1 MKNEENINTD
11 SSNMQE
17 LDQMRQQMALLKHS
31 LDRQLVVSDKL
42 MRQSMKG
49 KLQWIKRMVW
59 FEIIIAP
66 FLIVFFALMAT
77 RLGLSM
83 GPVVMLALMLAV
95 SVTADYVI
103 NIKRAPDFMAGT
115 LVETQKRLLSMKR
128 LRMWAFAVELPL
140 SLIWAAWFIIDMYMR
155 LPVDHVIDTAHSAAL
170 AGGIV
175 GGSIGLVA
183 GLVAAVVI
191 LRKMQK
197 TNDSIIDQIKDLG
210 GD

>member
-1 MKNEENINTD
+1 MKNEENINAD

-49 KLQWIKRMVW
+49 KLQWIKQ
-59 FEIIIAP
+59 IATP
-66 FLIVFFALMAT
+66 LLILFFVIEAMQLE
-77 RLGLSM
+77 LSM
-83 GPVVMLALMLAV
+83 GPVVMLAVILAV
-95 SVTADYVI
+95 SVTADYII
-103 NIKRAPDFMAGT
+103 NVKRAPDFMAGT
-115 LVETQKRLLSMKR
+115 LVATQEQLLSMKR
-128 LRMWAFAVELPL
+128 LRMWSFAINLPL

-170 AGGIV
+170 TGGIV

-183 GLVAAVVI
+183 GLVVAVVI
-191 LRKMQK
+191 VRKMQK
-197 TNDSIIDQIKDLG
+197 TNDSIIDQLKDLG

>member
-49 KLQWIKRMVW
+49 KLQWIKQMVW
-59 FEIIIAP
+59 FEIIATP
-66 FLIVFFALMAT
+66 LLIIFFVIEAMQLE
-77 RLGLSM
+77 LSM
-83 GPVVMLALMLAV
+83 GPVVMLAVILAV
-95 SVTADYVI
+95 SVTADYII
-103 NIKRAPDFMAGT
+103 NVKRAPDFMEGT
-115 LVETQKRLLSMKR
+115 LVATQEQLLSMKR
-128 LRMWAFAVELPL
+128 LRMWSFAINLPL

-170 AGGIV
+170 TGGIV

-183 GLVAAVVI
+183 GLVVAVVI